1 MPRSGIQ
8 VVGIMLA
15 ALAVTRAWPQE
26 AESQTTSPLNPEAAV
41 ISSVRVVHDR
51 GAPAVE
57 VLSTRPVVPTIHS
70 LDSPPRLVIDLSNAR
85 LGPLHKRVP
94 VLQENILTLRTEQYQ
109 KDPPVARITV
119 DLLVPYGYTWDV
131 AGNRLMVRLK
141 PPAQENEG
149 SNGDPNAANK
159 QPPSQP
165 PQVLSLTPSA
175 TPAVMPVSSGIGEVV
190 LAGKRLAAGSSL
202 TAGSDT
208 AVLH

>member
-94 VLQENILTLRTEQYQ
+94 VLQENILT
-109 KDPPVARITV
+109 
-119 DLLVPYGYTWDV
+119 
-131 AGNRLMVRLK
+131 
-141 PPAQENEG
+141 
-149 SNGDPNAANK
+149 
-159 QPPSQP
+159 
-165 PQVLSLTPSA
+165 
-175 TPAVMPVSSGIGEVV
+175 
-190 LAGKRLAAGSSL
+190 
-202 TAGSDT
+202 
-208 AVLH
+208 